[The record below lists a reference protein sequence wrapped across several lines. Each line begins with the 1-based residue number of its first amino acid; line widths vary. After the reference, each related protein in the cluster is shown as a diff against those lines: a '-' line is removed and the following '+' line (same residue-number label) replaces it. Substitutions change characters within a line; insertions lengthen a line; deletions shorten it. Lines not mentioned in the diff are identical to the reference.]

1 MGSSL
6 VVCPHCA
13 RLHQR
18 ISLKPGAV
26 ASCVRC
32 GTELYRESR
41 LSLQSWLALTW
52 GALAVFCLANY
63 FPVARLSMQGQ
74 TLQATLLDALVM
86 TWQQGAWLVALPA
99 TLFTFFFPLGQ
110 ILFAMWALQCIRKRR
125 LPGDFRYGLRMLEV
139 LSHWSMVPVLL
150 LGILVAMVKLG
161 DLAVLH
167 IGEGL
172 WAFGALSV
180 LLTILTRMSAYRLWR
195 YAEEA
200 GLVRRS
206 GEGVDLARPVAACTA
221 CGCVQNMPLS
231 GVMRCGRCRA
241 WFHFRKPHI
250 RNRVWALLITATILY
265 IPANVWPVM
274 TLRMPTGESAHTIL
288 GGVIELWNYGSWDL
302 ALIVFIASVVVPSS
316 KLLALSILMV
326 RRYHWRGVA
335 MQRQRT
341 RLYAMVEFVGQWSM
355 LDVFVVLLL
364 SALVSFPGL
373 AQIRVEPGAAFFGLV
388 VILTMLAAMSY
399 DPRLGWD
406 QCHESRS
413 VNHPAVHH

>member
-1 MGSSL
+1 MGRSL

-18 ISLKPGAV
+18 LSLKPGAV

-63 FPVARLSMQGQ
+63 FPVAHLSMQGQ
-74 TLQATLLDALVM
+74 TINATLLDALVM
-86 TWQQGAWLVALPA
+86 TWRQGAWLVALPA
-99 TLFTFFFPLGQ
+99 TLFAFFFPAGQ
-110 ILFAMWALQCIRKRR
+110 ILFALWALQCIRRRR
-125 LPGDFRYGLRMLEV
+125 LPADFRYGLRMLEV
-139 LSHWSMVPVLL
+139 LSHWSMIPVLL
-150 LGILVAMVKLG
+150 LGIVVAMVKLG
-161 DLAVLH
+161 DLAVLR

-172 WAFGALSV
+172 WAFGALSI
-180 LLTILTRMSAYRLWR
+180 LLTGLSRMSAYRLWR

-200 GLVRRS
+200 GLARRS
-206 GEGVDLARPVAACTA
+206 GEGVNLDKPVAACSA

-231 GVMRCGRCRA
+231 GAMRCGRCSA
-241 WFHFRKPHI
+241 WFHFRKPYI
-250 RNRVWALLITATILY
+250 GSRVWALLIAACILY
-265 IPANVWPVM
+265 VPANVWPIM
-274 TLRMPTGESAHTIL
+274 TLRMPNGESSHTIL

-302 ALIVFIASVVVPSS
+302 ALVVFIASVVVPSS
-316 KLLALSILMV
+316 KLLALSILML
-326 RRYHWRGVA
+326 RRYHWRGDA

-341 RLYAMVEFVGQWSM
+341 RLYALVEFVGQWSM

-364 SALVSFPGL
+364 AALVDFPGL

-388 VILTMLAAMSY
+388 VILTMLAAMSF

-406 QCHESRS
+406 QGR
-413 VNHPAVHH
+413 VPAAGVRPALHH